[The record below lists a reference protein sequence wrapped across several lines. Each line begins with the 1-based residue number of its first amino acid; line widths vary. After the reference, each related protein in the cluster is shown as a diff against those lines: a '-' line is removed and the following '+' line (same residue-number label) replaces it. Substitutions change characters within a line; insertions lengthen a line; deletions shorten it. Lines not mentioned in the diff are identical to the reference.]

1 LNALVR
7 KIERTMTG
15 KSKRPFTSFFEALL
29 YALSLVYGGIAGLR
43 VVLYRRGILKTRR
56 LSCKVV
62 SIGNLT
68 VGGTGKTPLTV
79 HVVEVLRQFGFKP
92 AVITRGYK
100 GEKEGK
106 GAVVSDGDRVFLGP
120 GEAGD
125 EPYLMACKLSGTPV
139 VVGRNRFEGGL
150 RGVREFGS
158 DVLILDDGFQHMQL
172 HRDVDI
178 LLIDAARPVG
188 NGHLLPRGVLREPVS
203 HVNRADALVV
213 TRCVPG
219 ERVSLGEKLD
229 QFTKGRPTF
238 FCSHKPYALTGE
250 ERGVGDRPLSRPE
263 FFGLE
268 TVAGRKVLAFSGI
281 GNNEDFLKTVH
292 VLGCEVLEF
301 LAFSDHHTYR
311 GEDVDRIQRL
321 AERSQV
327 DFILTTEKDYVRVA
341 PIAAWRTRLL
351 AVVIGVTFH
360 DGGRG
365 FQDYL
370 ATALQKAPSTIL
382 RSWEHSKLILER

>member
-1 LNALVR
+1 LNALAR
-7 KIERTMTG
+7 KIERTMNG
-15 KSKRPFTSFFEALL
+15 ESKRPFTSFFEALL
-29 YALSLVYGGIAGLR
+29 YALSCVYGGIAGLR

-56 LSCKVV
+56 LPCKVV

-68 VGGTGKTPLTV
+68 VGGTGKTPMTV
-79 HVVEVLRQFGFKP
+79 HVVEVLKRFGFKT

-106 GAVVSDGDRVFLGP
+106 GAIVSDGDRVFLGP
-120 GEAGD
+120 YEAGD

-139 VVGRNRFEGGL
+139 VVGKNRFEGGL
-150 RGVREFGS
+150 RAIEEFEP
-158 DVLILDDGFQHMQL
+158 DVLILDDGFQHVQL

-178 LLIDAARPVG
+178 LLFDADRPIG
-188 NGHLLPRGVLREPVS
+188 NGHLLPRGVLREPVA

-219 ERVSLGEKLD
+219 ETVCLGERLD
-229 QFTKGRPTF
+229 KFRKGRPTF

-250 ERGVGDRPLSRPE
+250 EGDVGDRPLSRPQL
-263 FFGLE
+263 FGLE
-268 TVAGRKVLAFSGI
+268 TVLGRKVLAFSGI

-292 VLGCEVLEF
+292 ILGCEVLEF
-301 LAFSDHHTYR
+301 LAFSDHHAYR

-321 AERSQV
+321 AERSRV
-327 DFILTTEKDYVRVA
+327 DLILTTEKDYVRVA
-341 PIAAWRTRLL
+341 PIVAWRTRLL
-351 AVVIGVTFH
+351 AVAVGVAFH

-365 FQDYL
+365 FEDYL

-382 RSWEHSKLILER
+382 G